1 MNYKKEEAT
10 DLLKKLG
17 IELKHEDQDKDGK
30 ALLKV
35 NIVYHIMCLLIDL
48 FLQLSLRPSAHYVIN
63 MQHNFSLSPFFGKVN
78 RHPLTTRIVGDGRHE
93 RPAVLV
99 AMKSYR
105 AYCMQFYYYIHL
117 FSDQHFT
124 IN

>member
-35 NIVYHIMCLLIDL
+35 NLSILLRNQCIIL
-48 FLQLSLRPSAHYVIN
+48 
-63 MQHNFSLSPFFGKVN
+63 
-78 RHPLTTRIVGDGRHE
+78 E
-93 RPAVLV
+93 
-99 AMKSYR
+99 
-105 AYCMQFYYYIHL
+105 
-117 FSDQHFT
+117 
-124 IN
+124 

>member
-35 NIVYHIMCLLIDL
+35 IL
-48 FLQLSLRPSAHYVIN
+48 F
-63 MQHNFSLSPFFGKVN
+63 
-78 RHPLTTRIVGDGRHE
+78 
-93 RPAVLV
+93 
-99 AMKSYR
+99 
-105 AYCMQFYYYIHL
+105 
-117 FSDQHFT
+117 
-124 IN
+124 

>member
-35 NIVYHIMCLLIDL
+35 YQLKQLLQFCNII
-48 FLQLSLRPSAHYVIN
+48 LQ
-63 MQHNFSLSPFFGKVN
+63 
-78 RHPLTTRIVGDGRHE
+78 
-93 RPAVLV
+93 
-99 AMKSYR
+99 
-105 AYCMQFYYYIHL
+105 
-117 FSDQHFT
+117 
-124 IN
+124 

>member
-35 NIVYHIMCLLIDL
+35 KNHNLIL
-48 FLQLSLRPSAHYVIN
+48 NQHYFI
-63 MQHNFSLSPFFGKVN
+63 LK
-78 RHPLTTRIVGDGRHE
+78 
-93 RPAVLV
+93 
-99 AMKSYR
+99 
-105 AYCMQFYYYIHL
+105 
-117 FSDQHFT
+117 
-124 IN
+124 

>member
-35 NIVYHIMCLLIDL
+35 KWSKFIMND
-48 FLQLSLRPSAHYVIN
+48 V
-63 MQHNFSLSPFFGKVN
+63 
-78 RHPLTTRIVGDGRHE
+78 
-93 RPAVLV
+93 
-99 AMKSYR
+99 
-105 AYCMQFYYYIHL
+105 
-117 FSDQHFT
+117 
-124 IN
+124 

>member
-35 NIVYHIMCLLIDL
+35 NICVYSL
-48 FLQLSLRPSAHYVIN
+48 FIIIN
-63 MQHNFSLSPFFGKVN
+63 
-78 RHPLTTRIVGDGRHE
+78 
-93 RPAVLV
+93 
-99 AMKSYR
+99 
-105 AYCMQFYYYIHL
+105 CYY
-117 FSDQHFT
+117 F
-124 IN
+124 N